1 MLSCSHPSYQY
12 SAFTLMTVCQWAP
25 LLQFAARCVTCQ
37 LDVGIIIQSLLI
49 IRKSRAPRSQLLS
62 SARSPRASESWVCVT
77 SGSARS
83 RHSGPVSHFLAPSSS
98 SSIIKA
104 NGARYFE
111 PAIWAPLISDLK
123 TIAGDWATPSGH
135 LQWPGEFS
143 WEATEHCSSIPQS
156 CGFFRRQFAI
166 YAAICNLFLNG
177 KT

>member
-1 MLSCSHPSYQY
+1 MLSFFISLFHIYPDDCLSVSASAAVLSSLCHVSAGCRDNY
-12 SAFTLMTVCQWAP
+12 SKPANYTEEPRTSLPAP
-25 LLQFAARCVTCQ
+25 LLS
-37 LDVGIIIQSLLI
+37 SLT
-49 IRKSRAPRSQLLS
+49 LS
-62 SARSPRASESWVCVT
+62 FCVT

-83 RHSGPVSHFLAPSSS
+83 RTVAQYLTVSGDFLAPS

-135 LQWPGEFS
+135 LQWPEEFS

>member
-1 MLSCSHPSYQY
+1 MLSSFISLFCLYPFDCLPVSASAAVRSSLCHVSAGCRDNY
-12 SAFTLMTVCQWAP
+12 SKPANYTEEPRTSLPAP
-25 LLQFAARCVTCQ
+25 LLC
-37 LDVGIIIQSLLI
+37 
-49 IRKSRAPRSQLLS
+49 

-83 RHSGPVSHFLAPSSS
+83 RHSGPVSHFLAPSSSS

-143 WEATEHCSSIPQS
+143 WEATEHCSNIPQS

>member
-1 MLSCSHPSYQY
+1 MHSCSPSYHY

-62 SARSPRASESWVCVT
+62 SPHSPWASVSPAAVQGHGTVAQYLT
-77 SGSARS
+77 VSGD
-83 RHSGPVSHFLAPSSS
+83 FLAPS

-143 WEATEHCSSIPQS
+143 WEATEHCSNIPQS

>member
-1 MLSCSHPSYQY
+1 MLSSFISLFHIYPADCLPVSASAAVRSSLCHVSAGCRDNY
-12 SAFTLMTVCQWAP
+12 SKPANYTEEPRTSLPAP
-25 LLQFAARCVTCQ
+25 LLSSLTPSFWVLSVCHQRQCKVTAQ
-37 LDVGIIIQSLLI
+37 WPSISLFSSLL
-49 IRKSRAPRSQLLS
+49 
-62 SARSPRASESWVCVT
+62 
-77 SGSARS
+77 
-83 RHSGPVSHFLAPSSS
+83 SS

-143 WEATEHCSSIPQS
+143 WEATERCSYIPQS